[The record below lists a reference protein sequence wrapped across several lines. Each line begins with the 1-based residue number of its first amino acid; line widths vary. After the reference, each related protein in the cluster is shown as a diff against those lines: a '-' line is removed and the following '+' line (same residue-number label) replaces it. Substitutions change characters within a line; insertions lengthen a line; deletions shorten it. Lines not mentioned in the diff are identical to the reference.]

1 MATYSELDGFFRS
14 IHSLESNYFRTK
26 FEQELSKFKGK
37 AGIGVISDTDAQPLL
52 MNSHLGRFAIVT
64 VAKINNLEEISV
76 KLLEKNLPLSEFSS
90 GKINPTELISL
101 LIIQGRNFVEGI
113 ENVFRTVK
121 GSCSMLLLTE
131 NGIIAAR
138 DAWGRTPLVVGK
150 KQDAYAVASETT
162 SFYNLGYDIE
172 HYIGPGEIVRLSA
185 DGMEVLRKKGAGMQM
200 CSFLWIYYGFPT
212 RMYEGKNV
220 EQMRNDTG
228 RLMGETDDVQ
238 VDCVCGIPDS
248 GIGMAVGYA
257 EGHKTPYLRAFC
269 KYTPTWPR
277 SFMPVNQATRD
288 LVAKMKLIPNRRIL
302 EGRKVLFC
310 DDSIVRGT
318 QLRDSARML
327 RKIGAEQVH
336 MRIARPPLIYACPSI
351 NFSASKG
358 ELELITRRVIA
369 DLEKAKEGGN
379 GKPANLEAYSRAGS
393 PEYEAMVAEIAAR
406 LGLDSLKFS
415 TMESIV
421 KAIGLDKSRICTH
434 CFDGSSF
441 YTLEKDNL

>member
-200 CSFLWIYYGFPT
+200 CSFLWI
-212 RMYEGKNV
+212 
-220 EQMRNDTG
+220 
-228 RLMGETDDVQ
+228 
-238 VDCVCGIPDS
+238 
-248 GIGMAVGYA
+248 
-257 EGHKTPYLRAFC
+257 
-269 KYTPTWPR
+269 
-277 SFMPVNQATRD
+277 
-288 LVAKMKLIPNRRIL
+288 
-302 EGRKVLFC
+302 
-310 DDSIVRGT
+310 
-318 QLRDSARML
+318 
-327 RKIGAEQVH
+327 
-336 MRIARPPLIYACPSI
+336 
-351 NFSASKG
+351 
-358 ELELITRRVIA
+358 
-369 DLEKAKEGGN
+369 
-379 GKPANLEAYSRAGS
+379 
-393 PEYEAMVAEIAAR
+393 
-406 LGLDSLKFS
+406 
-415 TMESIV
+415 
-421 KAIGLDKSRICTH
+421 
-434 CFDGSSF
+434 
-441 YTLEKDNL
+441 